1 MNVIDCTEAQ
11 GHTGQSKSLD
21 NLLGSLKIGRGLSQ
35 DSSAQGMVIS
45 AFQRVVSNK
54 YHMLIDLPLTGLEM
68 PVPLVLVGP
77 PGIWVLHPSG
87 LRGVYR
93 AKGDSWEKID
103 DRKQTYKPAD
113 ENLLSQTELQAK
125 AVRDFLVSHGYMHSQ
140 VEPVL
145 VFTNPG
151 VHIESARPIVRIVQI
166 DALDRFIT
174 GIVQSRVVYEQEQ
187 VQQIVNL
194 LTTLAYEAS
203 ESDADERSSFSITAQ
218 ERAKE
223 KIDSASANLDRID
236 SAFSKVEKL
245 PFSSR
250 QWIVLG
256 GLILVN
262 IIVLV
267 AFVIFILFAN

>member
-1 MNVIDCTEAQ
+1 
-11 GHTGQSKSLD
+11 
-21 NLLGSLKIGRGLSQ
+21 
-35 DSSAQGMVIS
+35 
-45 AFQRVVSNK
+45 
-54 YHMLIDLPLTGLEM
+54 
-68 PVPLVLVGP
+68 
-77 PGIWVLHPSG
+77 
-87 LRGVYR
+87 
-93 AKGDSWEKID
+93 
-103 DRKQTYKPAD
+103 
-113 ENLLSQTELQAK
+113 
-125 AVRDFLVSHGYMHSQ
+125 MHSQ